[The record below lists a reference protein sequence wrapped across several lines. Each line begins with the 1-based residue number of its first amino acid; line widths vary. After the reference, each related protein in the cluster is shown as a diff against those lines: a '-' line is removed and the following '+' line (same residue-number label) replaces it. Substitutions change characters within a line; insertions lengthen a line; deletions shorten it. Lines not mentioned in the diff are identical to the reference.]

1 MLCTCGFL
9 ISIIHLKYKFKM
21 KISERQLLVMFD
33 ILKHSTRFVGDFGGY
48 DVETRNNLLNDIIN
62 QQSNDLVDVK
72 TE

>member
-1 MLCTCGFL
+1 
-9 ISIIHLKYKFKM
+9 M
-21 KISERQLLVMFD
+21 KISEKQLLVMFD
-33 ILKHSTRFVGDFGGY
+33 ILKHSTRFVGYFGGY